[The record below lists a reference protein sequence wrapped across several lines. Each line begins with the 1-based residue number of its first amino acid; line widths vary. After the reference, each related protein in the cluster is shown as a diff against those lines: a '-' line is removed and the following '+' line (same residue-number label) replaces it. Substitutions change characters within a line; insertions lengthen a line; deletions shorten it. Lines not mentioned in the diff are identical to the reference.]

1 MNFYICH
8 MGLNS
13 SRPRSL
19 WGVSGERGLGVGVRE
34 GARGREGKDW
44 EGRRDREGEGR
55 EGGAQLLCHDD

>member
-34 GARGREGKDW
+34 GGREGKDW